1 MLWKTTLATV
11 ALFGTFALGSAALAG
26 AGDHKGPNGGQMKDV
41 GHLHVEV
48 VVRPG
53 QILVYLFDAKDAK
66 LPSAGATGKATILVK
81 GKKTEVALAPDGDN
95 RLSGK
100 GDFAEDKSLTAVVN
114 VALSGQKPV
123 QGRFEPLK

>member
-1 MLWKTTLATV
+1 MLRKLTLATL
-11 ALFGTFALGSAALAG
+11 ALLGTLVLGTPAHAG
-26 AGDHKGPNGGQMKDV
+26 PGDHKGPNGGQMKDV

-48 VVRPG
+48 VTKPG

-66 LPSAGATGKATILVK
+66 LSSAGATGKATILVK
-81 GKKTEVALAPDGDN
+81 GKKSEVQLAPDGDN

-100 GDFAEDKSLTAVVN
+100 GDFAADKSLTAVVN
-114 VALSGQKPV
+114 VAVSGQKPV